1 MIFEFRG
8 TVAWRGSNAGSLPG
22 GERRLSSRCLLAV
35 IRSMGLGGCALKDP
49 FLFLTYGGGIPESR
63 RASELSE
70 LLGVNILPSQVLQG
84 HSPFKNLL
92 KRFENEL
99 IIATGKGEPALVMS
113 EYGFKNVLS
122 LDEHASYFENID
134 PVSQYKRWTT
144 RQISNRNSHSLPVYN
159 ISSEGVKGAFVVSDP
174 VDWGRVIQAA
184 FPTERL
190 GMGAFRIALESVF
203 NRNPEAILSQFLPSY
218 VDDNGDAGS
227 HSFRTLYMI
236 GDNPMVD
243 VKGRTSLVF
252 YLDETGV
259 FKGVDNHA
267 EFPAD
272 LVVDTVEEAVEYI
285 LPRELIS

>member
-1 MIFEFRG
+1 M
-8 TVAWRGSNAGSLPG
+8 
-22 GERRLSSRCLLAV
+22 
-35 IRSMGLGGCALKDP
+35 
-49 FLFLTYGGGIPESR
+49 
-63 RASELSE
+63 
-70 LLGVNILPSQVLQG
+70 QVLQG

-122 LDEHASYFENID
+122 LDEYASYFENID

-159 ISSEGVKGAFVVSDP
+159 ISSERVKGAFVVSDP
-174 VDWGRVIQAA
+174 VDWGRDIQVLCDILKSGGLPGQANGQQPPLYFAADDLEYQAA
-184 FPTERL
+184 FPSERL

-203 NRNPEAILSQFLPSY
+203 NRIHHCPLEYVSYGKPNPFVFRHAEAILSQFLPSS

-243 VKGRTSLVF
+243 VKGAKQAGHPWFSIMTR
-252 YLDETGV
+252 TGV

-285 LPRELIS
+285 LTRELIS

>member
-1 MIFEFRG
+1 
-8 TVAWRGSNAGSLPG
+8 
-22 GERRLSSRCLLAV
+22 
-35 IRSMGLGGCALKDP
+35 MGNCYSY
-49 FLFLTYGGGIPESR
+49 F
-63 RASELSE
+63 
-70 LLGVNILPSQVLQG
+70 
-84 HSPFKNLL
+84 
-92 KRFENEL
+92 RFENEL
-99 IIATGKGEPALVMS
+99 IIATGKGEPAWVMS

-174 VDWGRVIQAA
+174 VDWGRVIQPVNSSMHSMQKFLGITPSRLLAFVDLIQGLPGQPNGQQPPLYFAADDLEYQDIIQAA

-203 NRNPEAILSQFLPSY
+203 NSQYFIHHCPLEYVSYGKPNPFVFRNPEAILSQFLPSY